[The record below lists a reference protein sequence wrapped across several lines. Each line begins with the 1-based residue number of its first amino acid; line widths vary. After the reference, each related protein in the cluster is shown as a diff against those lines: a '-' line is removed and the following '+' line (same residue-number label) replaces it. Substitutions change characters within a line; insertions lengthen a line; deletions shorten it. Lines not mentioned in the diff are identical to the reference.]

1 MTFNLINPILMEITA
16 VVFAII
22 YLLLAVKQD
31 VRCWYAAIFSSFL
44 YFFIMMSAN
53 LYMEAY
59 LQIFYI
65 FMAIYGWF
73 QWNKISEDKSKFI
86 VRTWS
91 IKQHLIVISSVI
103 SLAYISGSLLNIYTE
118 AALPFI
124 DALTT
129 WGAIIAT
136 YMVAKKLLENW
147 IYWFVIDSIS
157 VLLFM
162 SRGLYLTSVLFFV
175 YLIIIYFGY
184 KSWTKIKPVSY
195 THLTLPTNR
204 EV

>member
-22 YLLLAVKQD
+22 YLLLAVNQD

-73 QWNKISEDKSKFI
+73 QWNKISENKSKFI

-157 VLLFM
+157 VLLFK

-184 KSWTKIKPVSY
+184 KSWTKIK
-195 THLTLPTNR
+195 HEMND
-204 EV
+204 

>member
-65 FMAIYGWF
+65 IMAIYGWF

-184 KSWTKIKPVSY
+184 KSWTKIK
-195 THLTLPTNR
+195 HEMND
-204 EV
+204 

>member
-1 MTFNLINPILMEITA
+1 MTFNHINPILMEITA

-65 FMAIYGWF
+65 IMAIYGWF

-124 DALTT
+124 DAFTT

-175 YLIIIYFGY
+175 YLIIIYFVY
-184 KSWTKIKPVSY
+184 KSWTKIK
-195 THLTLPTNR
+195 HEMND
-204 EV
+204 

>member
-16 VVFAII
+16 VVFAIS

-103 SLAYISGSLLNIYTE
+103 CLAYISGSLLNIYTE

-184 KSWTKIKPVSY
+184 KSWTKIK
-195 THLTLPTNR
+195 HEMND
-204 EV
+204 

>member
-16 VVFAII
+16 VVFAIS

-73 QWNKISEDKSKFI
+73 QWNKISEDRSKFI

-184 KSWTKIKPVSY
+184 KSWTKIK
-195 THLTLPTNR
+195 HEMND
-204 EV
+204 

>member
-73 QWNKISEDKSKFI
+73 QWNKISEDISKFI

-91 IKQHLIVISSVI
+91 IKQHLIVISSII

-184 KSWTKIKPVSY
+184 KSWTKIK
-195 THLTLPTNR
+195 HEMND
-204 EV
+204 

>member
-1 MTFNLINPILMEITA
+1 MTFNLINPILIEITA

-31 VRCWYAAIFSSFL
+31 VRCWYAAIFSSSL

-184 KSWTKIKPVSY
+184 KSWTKIK
-195 THLTLPTNR
+195 HEMND
-204 EV
+204 

>member
-1 MTFNLINPILMEITA
+1 MTFNLINPILIEITA

-73 QWNKISEDKSKFI
+73 QWNKTSEDKSKFI

-91 IKQHLIVISSVI
+91 IKQHLIVVSSVI

-184 KSWTKIKPVSY
+184 KSWTKIK
-195 THLTLPTNR
+195 HEMND
-204 EV
+204 

>member
-1 MTFNLINPILMEITA
+1 MTFSLSSAVLMEIFA
-16 VVFAII
+16 VLFAII

-31 VRCWYAAIFSSFL
+31 VRCWYAAILSSSL
-44 YFFIMMSAN
+44 YFFIMLSAK

-65 FMAIYGWF
+65 LMAVYGWL
-73 QWNKISEDKSKFI
+73 QWNKVNVNKTKFI

-91 IKQHLIVISSVI
+91 IKQHVIVISMI
-103 SLAYISGSLLNIYTE
+103 LMFAYISGSLLNIYTK

-124 DALTT
+124 DAFTT
-129 WGAIIAT
+129 WGAIVAT

-157 VLLFM
+157 ILLFL
-162 SRGLYLTSVLFFV
+162 SRELYLTSILFFV

-184 KSWTKIKPVSY
+184 RSWIKIK
-195 THLTLPTNR
+195 N
-204 EV
+204 EMNG

>member
-1 MTFNLINPILMEITA
+1 MTFSLSSAVLMEIFA
-16 VVFAII
+16 VLFAII

-31 VRCWYAAIFSSFL
+31 VRCWYAAILSSSL
-44 YFFIMMSAN
+44 YFFIMLSAK

-65 FMAIYGWF
+65 LMAVYGWL
-73 QWNKISEDKSKFI
+73 QWNKVNVNKRKFI

-91 IKQHLIVISSVI
+91 IKQHVIVISMI
-103 SLAYISGSLLNIYTE
+103 LIFAYISGSLLNIYTK

-124 DALTT
+124 DAFTT
-129 WGAIIAT
+129 WGAIFAT

-157 VLLFM
+157 ILLFL
-162 SRGLYLTSVLFFV
+162 SRELYLTSILFFV

-184 KSWTKIKPVSY
+184 RSWTKIKMK
-195 THLTLPTNR
+195 
-204 EV
+204 

>member
-65 FMAIYGWF
+65 IMAIYGWF

-118 AALPFI
+118 ASLPFI

-184 KSWTKIKPVSY
+184 KSWTKIK
-195 THLTLPTNR
+195 HEMND
-204 EV
+204 

>member
-1 MTFNLINPILMEITA
+1 MTFSLINPILLEIIA

-31 VRCWYAAIFSSFL
+31 VRCWYAAIISSGL

-65 FMAIYGWF
+65 LMAIYGWF
-73 QWNKISEDKSKFI
+73 QWNKVSQDKSNFY

-91 IKQHLIVISSVI
+91 MKKHFIVISLVI
-103 SLAYISGSLLNIYTE
+103 LLAFISGSLLNIYTE

-124 DALTT
+124 DAFTT

-162 SRGLYLTSVLFFV
+162 SRGLYLTSVLFLV

-184 KSWTKIKPVSY
+184 KRWTKIK
-195 THLTLPTNR
+195 HEMND
-204 EV
+204 

>member
-1 MTFNLINPILMEITA
+1 MTFSLINPILLEITA

-31 VRCWYAAIFSSFL
+31 VRCWYAAIFSSGL

-65 FMAIYGWF
+65 LMAIYGWF
-73 QWNKISEDKSKFI
+73 QWNKVSQDKSNFY

-91 IKQHLIVISSVI
+91 MKQHFIVISLVI
-103 SLAYISGSLLNIYTE
+103 LLAYISGSLLNIYTE

-124 DALTT
+124 DAFTT

-157 VLLFM
+157 ILLFM
-162 SRGLYLTSVLFFV
+162 SRGLYLTSVLFLV

-184 KSWTKIKPVSY
+184 KSWTKIKY
-195 THLTLPTNR
+195 EMND
-204 EV
+204 

>member
-73 QWNKISEDKSKFI
+73 QWNKISENKSKFI

-91 IKQHLIVISSVI
+91 IKHHLIVISSVI

-184 KSWTKIKPVSY
+184 KSWTKIK
-195 THLTLPTNR
+195 HEMND
-204 EV
+204 

>member
-1 MTFNLINPILMEITA
+1 MTFSLSSAILMEIFA
-16 VVFAII
+16 VLFAII

-31 VRCWYAAIFSSFL
+31 VRCWYAAILSSSL
-44 YFFIMMSAN
+44 YFFIMLSAK

-65 FMAIYGWF
+65 LMAVYGWL
-73 QWNKISEDKSKFI
+73 QWNKVNVNKTKFI

-91 IKQHLIVISSVI
+91 IKQHVIVISMI
-103 SLAYISGSLLNIYTE
+103 LMFAYISGSLLNIYTK

-124 DALTT
+124 DAFTT
-129 WGAIIAT
+129 WGAIVAT

-157 VLLFM
+157 ILLFL
-162 SRGLYLTSVLFFV
+162 SRELYLTSILFFV

-184 KSWTKIKPVSY
+184 RSWTKIK
-195 THLTLPTNR
+195 N
-204 EV
+204 EMNG

>member
-1 MTFNLINPILMEITA
+1 MTFSLSSAVLMEIFA
-16 VVFAII
+16 VLFAII

-31 VRCWYAAIFSSFL
+31 VRCWYAAILSSSL
-44 YFFIMMSAN
+44 YFFIMLSAK

-65 FMAIYGWF
+65 LMAVYGWL
-73 QWNKISEDKSKFI
+73 QWNKVNVNKTKFI

-91 IKQHLIVISSVI
+91 IKQHVIVISMI
-103 SLAYISGSLLNIYTE
+103 LMFAYISGSLLNIYTK

-124 DALTT
+124 DAFTT
-129 WGAIIAT
+129 WGAIVAT

-157 VLLFM
+157 ILLFL
-162 SRGLYLTSVLFFV
+162 SRELYLTSTLFFV

-184 KSWTKIKPVSY
+184 RSWTKIK
-195 THLTLPTNR
+195 N
-204 EV
+204 EMNG

>member
-1 MTFNLINPILMEITA
+1 MTFSLMCPILIEIIA
-16 VVFAII
+16 VIFAII

-31 VRCWYAAIFSSFL
+31 VRCWYAAIFSSSL

-53 LYMEAY
+53 LYMEEY

-65 FMAIYGWF
+65 LMAIYGWL
-73 QWNKISEDKSKFI
+73 QWNKVSQNKSKFI

-91 IKQHLIVISSVI
+91 MKQHLVII
-103 SLAYISGSLLNIYTE
+103 SLVVLLAYTSGSLLNIYTE

-124 DALTT
+124 DAFTT

-157 VLLFM
+157 VILFAT
-162 SRGLYLTSVLFFV
+162 RGLYLTSLLFFV

-184 KSWTKIKPVSY
+184 KRWTKIK
-195 THLTLPTNR
+195 HEMND
-204 EV
+204 

>member
-1 MTFNLINPILMEITA
+1 MTFSLSIAVLMEIFA
-16 VVFAII
+16 VLFAII

-31 VRCWYAAIFSSFL
+31 VRCWYAVILSSSL
-44 YFFIMMSAN
+44 YFFIMLSAK

-65 FMAIYGWF
+65 LMAVYGWL
-73 QWNKISEDKSKFI
+73 QWNKVNVNETKFI

-91 IKQHLIVISSVI
+91 IKQHVIVISMI
-103 SLAYISGSLLNIYTE
+103 LMFAYISGSLLNIYTK

-124 DALTT
+124 DAFTT
-129 WGAIIAT
+129 WGAIVAT

-157 VLLFM
+157 ILLFL
-162 SRGLYLTSVLFFV
+162 SRELYLTSILFFV

-184 KSWTKIKPVSY
+184 RSWTKIK
-195 THLTLPTNR
+195 N
-204 EV
+204 EMNG

>member
-16 VVFAII
+16 VLFAII

-184 KSWTKIKPVSY
+184 KSWTKIK
-195 THLTLPTNR
+195 HEMND
-204 EV
+204 

>member
-1 MTFNLINPILMEITA
+1 MTFNHINPILMEITA

-73 QWNKISEDKSKFI
+73 QWNKISENKSKFI

-184 KSWTKIKPVSY
+184 KSWTKIK
-195 THLTLPTNR
+195 HEMND
-204 EV
+204 

>member
-1 MTFNLINPILMEITA
+1 MTFNLINPILIEITA

-91 IKQHLIVISSVI
+91 IKQHLIVISSII

-184 KSWTKIKPVSY
+184 KSWTKIK
-195 THLTLPTNR
+195 HEMND
-204 EV
+204 

>member
-1 MTFNLINPILMEITA
+1 MTFNHINPILMEITA

-73 QWNKISEDKSKFI
+73 QWNKISENKSKFI

-103 SLAYISGSLLNIYTE
+103 SLAYISGSLLNMYTE

-184 KSWTKIKPVSY
+184 KSWTKIK
-195 THLTLPTNR
+195 HEMND
-204 EV
+204 

>member
-103 SLAYISGSLLNIYTE
+103 SLAYISGSLLNIYTQ

-184 KSWTKIKPVSY
+184 KSWTKIK
-195 THLTLPTNR
+195 HEMND
-204 EV
+204 

>member
-31 VRCWYAAIFSSFL
+31 VRCWYAAIFSSLL

-184 KSWTKIKPVSY
+184 KSWTKIK
-195 THLTLPTNR
+195 HEMND
-204 EV
+204 

>member
-91 IKQHLIVISSVI
+91 IKQHLIVICSVI

-184 KSWTKIKPVSY
+184 KSWTKIK
-195 THLTLPTNR
+195 HEMND
-204 EV
+204 

>member
-1 MTFNLINPILMEITA
+1 MTFNHINPILMEITA

-65 FMAIYGWF
+65 IMAIYGWF
-73 QWNKISEDKSKFI
+73 QWNKISENKSKII

-184 KSWTKIKPVSY
+184 KSWTKIK
-195 THLTLPTNR
+195 HEMND
-204 EV
+204 

>member
-1 MTFNLINPILMEITA
+1 MTFSLSIAVLMEIFA
-16 VVFAII
+16 VLFAII

-31 VRCWYAAIFSSFL
+31 VRCWYAVILSSSL
-44 YFFIMMSAN
+44 YFFIMLSAK

-65 FMAIYGWF
+65 LMAVYGWL
-73 QWNKISEDKSKFI
+73 QWNKVNVNETKFI

-91 IKQHLIVISSVI
+91 IKQHVIVISMI
-103 SLAYISGSLLNIYTE
+103 LMIAYISGSLLNIYTK

-124 DALTT
+124 DAFTT
-129 WGAIIAT
+129 WGAIVAT

-157 VLLFM
+157 ILLFL
-162 SRGLYLTSVLFFV
+162 SRELYLTSILFFV

-184 KSWTKIKPVSY
+184 RSWTKIK
-195 THLTLPTNR
+195 N
-204 EV
+204 EMNE

>member
-1 MTFNLINPILMEITA
+1 MIFDLIDQHWMEFLA
-16 VVFAII
+16 VVSAIV

-31 VRCWYAAIFSSFL
+31 IRCWFAAILSSFL
-44 YFFIMMSAN
+44 YFFIMFSAD
-53 LYMEAY
+53 LYMEAG

-65 FMAIYGWF
+65 LMAVYGWS
-73 QWNKISEDKSKFI
+73 QWREESTANIKLSVK
-86 VRTWS
+86 TWKP
-91 IKQHLIVISSVI
+91 INHLFSI
-103 SLAYISGSLLNIYTE
+103 SLILLLAYASGLILEKFTN
-118 AALPFI
+118 AVFPFI

-157 VLLFM
+157 IFLFM
-162 SRGLYLTSVLFFV
+162 SRGLVLTSILFFI

-184 KSWTKIKPVSY
+184 KSWARIKDNGSIKPI
-195 THLTLPTNR
+195 
-204 EV
+204 

>member
-184 KSWTKIKPVSY
+184 KSWTKIK
-195 THLTLPTNR
+195 HEMND
-204 EV
+204 